1 MRGRCERRLL
11 LVVVLLALAV
21 DASAEDKRVGAPAGP
36 TDLFQSLSLGSRKE
50 PIHID
55 SDSLELDYKSSTITY
70 RGNVRVTQG
79 DVALTSDRLSIAY
92 DRETTGHGGHGA
104 AGASAPGHGDA
115 DKIKEVVAEG
125 SVRIRRGDRLAEGRR
140 AVFDQAKQTI
150 VLSDGAVLHEGPNQV
165 AGDRIIV
172 YLQEERSVVEGGS
185 KSRVTA
191 VFYPGTSIGQQ
202 AGGTPGAKPE
212 TAGAGQER

>member
-1 MRGRCERRLL
+1 MRGRCELVILL
-11 LVVVLLALAV
+11 LVSMTLAT
-21 DASAEDKRVGAPAGP
+21 DARGEEIANAAKSGGQH
-36 TDLFQSLSLGSRKE
+36 DLFGSLSLGSRKE

-55 SDSLELDYKSSTITY
+55 CDSLELDYKSSMITY

-92 DRETTGHGGHGA
+92 DRDAARNDNAASGA
-104 AGASAPGHGDA
+104 VPGHGVEG
-115 DKIKEVVAEG
+115 IKEVVAEG
-125 SVRIRRGDRLAEGRR
+125 NVRIRRGDRLAEGRQ

-185 KSRVTA
+185 NSRVTA
-191 VFYPGTSIGQQ
+191 VLYPTSSTDHAGTPVAKSGAGA
-202 AGGTPGAKPE
+202 AGGGH
-212 TAGAGQER
+212 